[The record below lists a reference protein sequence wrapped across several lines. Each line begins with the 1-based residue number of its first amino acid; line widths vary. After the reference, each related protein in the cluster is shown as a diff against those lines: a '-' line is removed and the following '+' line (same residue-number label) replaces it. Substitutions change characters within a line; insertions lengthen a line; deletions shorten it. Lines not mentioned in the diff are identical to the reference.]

1 MPDDGPYETL
11 AGLVMT
17 ELGRLPQIGDTI
29 ATPRAALTV
38 EAMEGRRVT
47 RLRVRPVAGSARDDA
62 AGDTPAPRGPAGRD
76 GEEGR

>member
-1 MPDDGPYETL
+1 MRLDELAARTGLHMPDDGPYETL

-47 RLRVRPVAGSARDDA
+47 RLRVL
-62 AGDTPAPRGPAGRD
+62 
-76 GEEGR
+76 